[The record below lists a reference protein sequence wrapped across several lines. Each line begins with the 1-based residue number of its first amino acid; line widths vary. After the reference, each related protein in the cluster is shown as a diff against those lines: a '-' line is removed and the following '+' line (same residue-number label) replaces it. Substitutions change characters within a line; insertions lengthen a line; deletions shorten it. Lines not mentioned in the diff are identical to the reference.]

1 MILNFLGLTFH
12 LYGFII
18 AVALITGVLLVE
30 YQAKR
35 VGVSEDEFWPTL
47 WWVLIGGIIGARVW
61 HVLTDLQ
68 FYLHD
73 SFGIFA
79 IWRGGLSILGAIVGG
94 AVAIVIPHKVAGS
107 LVNQRSRI
115 SSGMTLK
122 MSLDLSVFGLPFA
135 QAIGRLGNFV
145 NQELYGLPTNLPWGI
160 YIEPAHRT
168 SEFITFN
175 YYHPLFAYEGLL
187 MLVFGILVWKLRD
200 LETKKLKSG
209 LSPLVSQF
217 SSFGSGAYFL
227 MYLIYYSIVR
237 FLLDFL
243 RVYHQLFFNTGLTR
257 NQVII
262 GLLWIIG
269 IFAWKI
275 RKINIHEI

>member
-1 MILNFLGLTFH
+1 MILSFFGLTFH
-12 LYGFII
+12 AYG
-18 AVALITGVLLVE
+18 LILAAAMLVGILLAE
-30 YQAKR
+30 HKANQ
-35 VGVSEDEFWPTL
+35 VGVSEQDFWSSL

-61 HVLTDLQ
+61 HVVTDLQ

-168 SEFITFN
+168 SEFNIYN

-209 LSPLVSQF
+209 LSSLVSQF
-217 SSFGSGAYFL
+217 FSLGSGAYFL

-243 RVYHQLFFNTGLTR
+243 RVYHQPFLNTGLTR

-262 GLLWIIG
+262 LACWTMGSIWYL
-269 IFAWKI
+269 AKT
-275 RKINIHEI
+275 RNHK